1 MPASI
6 DQVAAIVPNRVRALL
21 AGVEPAVVAEL
32 EEIRLRLGR
41 PVMLVTPR
49 GDLYLA
55 RSGGVSA
62 DPGEAYIFS
71 RDDAGKTLQLM
82 CSGSVYAVEEELR
95 NGYLTLPGGHRVGI
109 TGRAVLEGGR
119 VKTQRDVTGFCIRI
133 SRQVIGAADKV
144 MPHCVQRGARG
155 RERFLHTLIISP
167 PRCGKTTLLRDMIR
181 QLSNGFRIPDG
192 SGGAGGAS
200 SASSASGTSGAGSS
214 IRGFKVAVVD
224 ERSEIA
230 ACYQGEP
237 QNDMGVRTDV
247 LDSCPKAEGIMML
260 IRAMSPDVI
269 ATDEL
274 GRAEDA
280 ESIEEAVN
288 AGVSIL
294 ATAHGSSLEELA
306 RRPTLN
312 KLLGWKAFERLIF
325 LGQTLGPGTVER
337 IVDGISGAVILNG
350 PVR

>member
-1 MPASI
+1 MLVPQRIRDLLASI
-6 DQVAAIVPNRVRALL
+6 
-21 AGVEPAVVAEL
+21 EPGVVASL

-41 PVMLVTPR
+41 PVMLVTSR

-55 RSGGVSA
+55 RNGGITM
-62 DPGEAYIFS
+62 DPGEAYLFT
-71 RDDAGKTLQLM
+71 RDDAHKTLQLM

-95 NGYLTLPGGHRVGI
+95 NGYITLRGGHRVGI
-109 TGRAVLEGGR
+109 AGRAVLEGGHI
-119 VKTQRDVTGFCIRI
+119 KTQRDIAGFCIRI

-144 MPHCVQRGARG
+144 MPYCIQPGTG
-155 RERFLHTLIISP
+155 RFLHTLIISP

-181 QLSNGFRIPDG
+181 QLSNGFRIPP
-192 SGGAGGAS
+192 GGGGP
-200 SASSASGTSGAGSS
+200 GLN

-237 QNDMGVRTDV
+237 QNDVGVRTDV

-280 ESIEEAVN
+280 ESVEEAIN
-288 AGVSIL
+288 AGVSVL
-294 ATAHGSSLEELA
+294 ATAHGSSLDELA

-312 KLLGWKAFERLIF
+312 RLLSWKAFERLIF
-325 LGQTLGPGTVER
+325 LGQTLGPGTVEK
-337 IVDGISGAVILNG
+337 IVDGISGAVVLNG